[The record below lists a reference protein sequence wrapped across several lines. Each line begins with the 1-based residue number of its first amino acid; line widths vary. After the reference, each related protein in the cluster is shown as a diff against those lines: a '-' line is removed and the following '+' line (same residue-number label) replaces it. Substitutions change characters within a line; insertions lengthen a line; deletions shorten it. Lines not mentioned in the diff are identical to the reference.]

1 MSVPGAGGLNLT
13 PPSVKYAEQHQRGHG
28 HGHGDSYAETANY
41 LASSDSEDF
50 TIGKAATVTT
60 VTIVG
65 GPFTY
70 TGAAQYAGHGER

>member
-1 MSVPGAGGLNLT
+1 MQ
-13 PPSVKYAEQHQRGHG
+13 EQHQRGHG
-28 HGHGDSYAETANY
+28 HGHGESYAETANY

-50 TIGKAATVTT
+50 TIGKAVTVTT

-70 TGAAQYAGHGER
+70 TGATQDPRPRSVVTGAGGLNLSL